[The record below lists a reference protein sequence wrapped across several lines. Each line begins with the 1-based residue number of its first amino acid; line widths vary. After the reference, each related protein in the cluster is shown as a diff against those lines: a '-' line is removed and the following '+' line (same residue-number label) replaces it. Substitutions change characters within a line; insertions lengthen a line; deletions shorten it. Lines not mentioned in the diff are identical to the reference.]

1 MEVEIKP
8 DAYSDTTFS
17 GKVITV
23 ANLAQNKDAK
33 SKIKIFPV
41 QIKIEGKSKNLLP
54 GLTVSCKMKIS
65 EMTGVLYIPIEAVF
79 KEQGSE
85 FVYVRSAS
93 GFKRKDI
100 KIGSVNADFAVVTD
114 GLEENEELALT
125 DPYLNKEEGKNKKE
139 NKTL

>member
-1 MEVEIKP
+1 
-8 DAYSDTTFS
+8 
-17 GKVITV
+17 
-23 ANLAQNKDAK
+23 
-33 SKIKIFPV
+33 V
-41 QIKIEGKSKNLLP
+41 QIKIEGKSRNLLP

-79 KEQGSE
+79 KDQGSE

-125 DPYLNKEEGKNKKE
+125 DPYLNKEEGKSKKE